1 MREWEDVHDQL
12 RSMLDEIDLRVARP
26 VRGAG
31 RGGLPSIGVPAPAAR
46 DAQAKSEAVH
56 RAVLA
61 GLLCNIG
68 AKMETDDAQPGEY
81 QGGRAVRFFLFP
93 GSGLFRTRPP
103 WVMSAEIVRTTKVYA
118 RTVAPIKPEW
128 VEEIGAHLLRRSYSD
143 PRWDRHAGRAVASE
157 RVTIFGLE
165 LVARRKTDYTKIDPA
180 LSRELFLTHA
190 LAAGEINGRFPFL
203 AHNAGLR
210 EQAAEFERRTR
221 KNNLV
226 ADDHRLAAYFKPR
239 VPADICRAAE
249 FERWFFAQKTAKT
262 GLLCMSPADV
272 LAEGARLPGPQEF
285 PDNIDA
291 GSLALPLAYKLDPS
305 AEDDGITARV
315 PIEALGQL
323 SPEVFHWLVPGHVRE
338 KTEAILRGLGKEF
351 RRVLPPAGQVA
362 ETILAEM
369 PLGKRSYFDVLRER
383 VRGATG
389 VDVPR
394 DVLAG
399 VALPAWM
406 TMRFEVVEHD
416 AKGERVLAAG
426 RDLGQLRALLAPK
439 IRKGLLTS
447 PGRFT
452 REKILSWD
460 FGDLPERVE
469 LERGGV
475 LVAAFPGIADDRAS
489 VSLKLFNTFDAS
501 QIATRAGTRRLFM
514 FEAKEALRRHTAY
527 IPGQERMVLQFAD
540 IGPPEHFRDALLC
553 LVADRAF
560 IGDMLPVRTEKEFAF
575 RVSRGVERLG
585 AAVSEV
591 QPVLGQILEAY
602 QALRSQLHA
611 AGAPAFRPAADNVRD
626 RLGRLMPRD
635 FLLSTPFEWLRHYPR
650 YLQAM
655 RLRVQKLGGGGVPRD
670 AKIVQDL
677 TPLDRAYDDLVAR
690 QEELGLNPA
699 RIAEF
704 RWMLEEFRVQSFA
717 QELRTAVPVSA
728 KRLQEL
734 WQKIVAG

>member
-1 MREWEDVHDQL
+1 M
-12 RSMLDEIDLRVARP
+12 
-26 VRGAG
+26 
-31 RGGLPSIGVPAPAAR
+31 
-46 DAQAKSEAVH
+46 
-56 RAVLA
+56 
-61 GLLCNIG
+61 
-68 AKMETDDAQPGEY
+68 
-81 QGGRAVRFFLFP
+81 
-93 GSGLFRTRPP
+93 
-103 WVMSAEIVRTTKVYA
+103 
-118 RTVAPIKPEW
+118 
-128 VEEIGAHLLRRSYSD
+128 
-143 PRWDRHAGRAVASE
+143 
-157 RVTIFGLE
+157 
-165 LVARRKTDYTKIDPA
+165 
-180 LSRELFLTHA
+180 
-190 LAAGEINGRFPFL
+190 
-203 AHNAGLR
+203 
-210 EQAAEFERRTR
+210 
-221 KNNLV
+221 
-226 ADDHRLAAYFKPR
+226 
-239 VPADICRAAE
+239 
-249 FERWFFAQKTAKT
+249 
-262 GLLCMSPADV
+262 
-272 LAEGARLPGPQEF
+272 
-285 PDNIDA
+285 
-291 GSLALPLAYKLDPS
+291 
-305 AEDDGITARV
+305 
-315 PIEALGQL
+315 
-323 SPEVFHWLVPGHVRE
+323 
-338 KTEAILRGLGKEF
+338 
-351 RRVLPPAGQVA
+351 
-362 ETILAEM
+362 
-369 PLGKRSYFDVLRER
+369 
-383 VRGATG
+383 
-389 VDVPR
+389 
-394 DVLAG
+394 
-399 VALPAWM
+399 
-406 TMRFEVVEHD
+406 
-416 AKGERVLAAG
+416 
-426 RDLGQLRALLAPK
+426 LAPR

-611 AGAPAFRPAADNVRD
+611 ASAPAFRPAADNVRD

-655 RLRVQKLGGGGVPRD
+655 RLRVQKLSGGGVPRD
-670 AKIVQDL
+670 ARIMQDL
-677 TPLDRAYDDLVAR
+677 TPLDRACDDLVAR
-690 QEELGLNPA
+690 QEALGLNPA

-734 WQKIVAG
+734 WQRIVAG